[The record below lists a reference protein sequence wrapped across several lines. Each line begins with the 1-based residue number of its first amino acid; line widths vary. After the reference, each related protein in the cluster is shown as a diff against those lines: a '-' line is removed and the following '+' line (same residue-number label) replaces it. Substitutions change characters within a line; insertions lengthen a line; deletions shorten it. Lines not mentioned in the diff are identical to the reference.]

1 MTEQNSRLIKY
12 DAACHAL
19 AEAKAFDEV
28 KDWSDKA
35 AAMQEYAKQAKN
47 KSLEVDAAEIRIRA
61 ERRLGELLA
70 EQKKT
75 EGLNRGG
82 RPKEKTAPEQV
93 GVSTPTLKDAGIS
106 HNLSSRAQ
114 KLASVP
120 ADEFEA
126 EVSEWRERVEGENA
140 RVSARLEAAGDRQ
153 AKKEETPPEP
163 EYDADD
169 GDIDPVAQ
177 MAADLEEA
185 LEDNKRMG
193 AIFDADDR
201 LAAAVAEVN
210 RLTSAEKIHKQQIA
224 RLTNE
229 CNQAKRHAKSWM
241 RKYEALKKEVGRGI
255 SADDFEEA

>member
-19 AEAKAFDEV
+19 AEARAFDEV

-47 KSLEVDAAEIRIRA
+47 KGLEVDAAEIRIRA
-61 ERRLGELLA
+61 ERRLGELIA
-70 EQKKT
+70 EQKVTKGLAKPGRKSLLSEEGNKT
-75 EGLNRGG
+75 
-82 RPKEKTAPEQV
+82 PKL
-93 GVSTPTLKDAGIS
+93 SDAGIS
-106 HNLSSRAQ
+106 YNLSSRAQ

-140 RVSARLEAAGDRQ
+140 RVSARLEAAGYRQ
-153 AKKEETPPEP
+153 AKKEEAPPEQ
-163 EYDADD
+163 EYDADE

-201 LAAAVAEVN
+201 LAAAVAEVD
-210 RLTSAEKIHKQQIA
+210 RLTALAKIHEQSIA

-229 CNQAKRHAKSWM
+229 CNQAKRAAKSWM
-241 RKYEALKKEVGRGI
+241 NKFKKMEKEVGRGI